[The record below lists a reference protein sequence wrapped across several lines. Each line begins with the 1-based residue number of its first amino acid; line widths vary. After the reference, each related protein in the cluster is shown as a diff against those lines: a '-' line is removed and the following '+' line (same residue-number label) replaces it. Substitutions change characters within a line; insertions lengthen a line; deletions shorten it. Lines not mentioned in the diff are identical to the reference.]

1 MAMDGVWVDQLGM
14 PFDVDLDDEKGELN
28 ARCSRSSAPRRH
40 QAAADLLW
48 AAGPGALDDDELLAT
63 VLGGARARCAS
74 GAARAV
80 LTRVGGLSALA
91 RAGPGALVQVPGIGR
106 ARAARLVACA
116 ELARRLRTRAG
127 RSPPRLATP
136 ASVAA
141 YLAPRADSLEVEQL
155 WVLSLDGR
163 NGLRGVRCVARG
175 GSHGCAVTAREI
187 LRCALGDAA
196 SAIVLAHNHP
206 SGDPTPSAED
216 AAMTRAVAHAAE
228 VVGVPVLDHV
238 VVTASG
244 SYASLLERGLL

>member
-1 MAMDGVWVDQLGM
+1 MVQVPPEPEGPQ
-14 PFDVDLDDEKGELN
+14 
-28 ARCSRSSAPRRH
+28 
-40 QAAADLLW
+40 ADLQRLW
-48 AAGPGALDDDELLAT
+48 DLFVRFRVTIGIFVLITTVPAILYAIVAEPTYRAT
-63 VLGGARARCAS
+63 IVVS
-74 GAARAV
+74 AV
-80 LTRVGGLSALA
+80 QSFKDPGGLSALA
-91 RAGPGALVQVPGIGR
+91 RVGPGALAKIPGIGR

-116 ELARRLRTRAG
+116 ELARRLRIRAG
-127 RSPPRLATP
+127 RPAPRLVTP

-141 YLAPRADSLEVEQL
+141 YLASRADTLEVEQL

-216 AAMTRAVAHAAE
+216 ASMTRAVARAAE
-228 VVGVPVLDHV
+228 VVGVPLLDHV

-244 SYASLLERGLL
+244 SYVSLLERGLL